1 MSETLRVLV
10 LGQSNSAGASLPGG
24 AQPWPALLAGAL
36 PAALGRP
43 VEVIFRTFYS
53 HAAGAEAYLDRELAR
68 HEPDLVVLTM
78 TPFAFL
84 QPMVGPGVRRRY
96 GERAGRL
103 FARFEA
109 RFDALTRDR
118 GATATRANRLVR
130 RLSRAILGAAPVSS
144 YETVLEGTSVALRR
158 LARDER
164 VRVLAFQG
172 FVRVP
177 EGSRREQ
184 RRGAELV
191 TRFYADVRAA
201 ARAARCDYINLN
213 ELHPDD
219 RDGWYYPDRLHV
231 TAEAHVL
238 VAKTIQAWAE
248 EAAAKA

>member
-1 MSETLRVLV
+1 MSEALRVLV

-43 VEVIFRTFYS
+43 VEVTFRTFYS
-53 HAAGAEAYLDRELAR
+53 HASGAQAYLDRELAR

-103 FARFEA
+103 YTRFEA
-109 RFDALTRDR
+109 RFDAVTRDR
-118 GATATRANRLVR
+118 GATATHANRLAR
-130 RLSRAILGAAPVSS
+130 RLSRAVLGAAPVSS
-144 YETVLEGTSVALRR
+144 YETVLEGTNTALRR
-158 LARDER
+158 IAREEH
-164 VRVLAFQG
+164 VRAVAFQG

-184 RRGAELV
+184 RRGAELL

-201 ARAARCDYINLN
+201 ARASRCDYINLN
-213 ELHPDD
+213 ELHTDD
-219 RDGWYYPDRLHV
+219 RDSWYYPDGLHI

-238 VAKTIQAWAE
+238 VARTIQAWAE
-248 EAAAKA
+248 EAVAKP

>member
-1 MSETLRVLV
+1 MSEALRVLV
-10 LGQSNSAGASLPGG
+10 LGQSNSAGTSLPGG
-24 AQPWPALLAGAL
+24 ALPWPALLAAAL
-36 PAALGRP
+36 PEALGRP
-43 VEVIFRTFYS
+43 VEVTFRTFYA
-53 HAAGAEAYLDRELAR
+53 HASGAESYLDRELAR
-68 HEPDLVVLTM
+68 HRPDLVTLTM

-109 RFDALTRDR
+109 RFDAVTRER
-118 GATATRANRLVR
+118 GTAATRTNRIAR
-130 RLSRAILGAAPVSS
+130 RLSRAVLGAAPVSS
-144 YETVLEGTSVALRR
+144 YEAVLEGTSTALRR
-158 LARDER
+158 IAREEH
-164 VRVLAFQG
+164 VRAVAFQG

-184 RRGAELV
+184 RRGAELL

-219 RDGWYYPDRLHV
+219 RDSWYYPDRLHI

-238 VAKTIQAWAE
+238 VAKTIRAWAE
-248 EAAAKA
+248 DAVATP